1 MNKIGIK
8 KALFCFTLF
17 VFLFSY
23 QVAESQVGQ
32 QLSVSGEFVS
42 PGDIVVSDRLS
53 GRFQLSNQ
61 PSSPNIFGIVV
72 ERPVMGFRSDTDEG
86 GFMVVRTGQVLVN
99 VSLLN
104 GPIKSGD
111 PLTTSLVSGHAMLAS
126 EEHRYLVGVALEN
139 FDGTGENVSEI
150 IVPDRGQAV
159 LTGKIR
165 VDLQIGSRSI
175 EEQTGEDPE
184 NLDEGVLSSFIN
196 NYIEN
201 PWVTVVRYLLATLVA
216 LGSIYL
222 SYRFFQLNVGG
233 GLSALARNPLAKSPI
248 QKMIILH
255 ITIMIFISLA
265 GLSLSV
271 FILVLPIIYL

>member
-248 QKMIILH
+248 QRMIILH